1 MTLPTETIGNVRE
14 VDITD
19 EMQHAYLD
27 YAMSVIVSRALPDVR
42 DGLKP
47 VHRRI
52 LYAMSDMG
60 ITHDKAY
67 KKSARIVGEVLG
79 KYHPH
84 GDSAVYD
91 AMVRMAQEF
100 SLRYPLV
107 DGQGNF
113 GSIDGDNAAAMRYT
127 EARLAKI
134 SDLMLADLD
143 KDTVEWDDN
152 FDNTLK
158 EPSILPATLPNLL
171 INGASGIAVGMS
183 TNVPPHNLGE
193 VVDALVYLLDRFANV
208 DDISVEDLLHFIKGP
223 DFPTGGIVYRYREDR
238 RGQETTDVITQGYAT
253 GRARLIIQAKAH
265 FEEMSRGRTRI
276 IVTEL
281 PYQTN
286 KTNLLERIASLA
298 RDGKIEGI
306 TDLRDESDRTGMR
319 IVIELNRNADAK
331 IVLTDLFKYT
341 PMQQTFGMSML
352 ALVNGEPR
360 TLGLKRVLQHFIEH
374 RQEIIRRRSE
384 YDLARA
390 RERAH
395 IVEGLLRAL
404 DIMDEVIDTI
414 RRSQRVDTARTN
426 LMRNFDFSEVQA
438 QAILDMPLKRLAA
451 LERKR
456 LQDEYDELLM
466 RIAYLEDLLA
476 HPEKVLAVIRQELL
490 DIRAEYADARRTQI
504 VDRTKGTLTTTD
516 LLPDQKVW
524 VSVGTS
530 GEIRRQSFA
539 DVTKTSLRQTGR
551 DSGVAL
557 LTANTQDFLYIFDKR
572 GGCNRIAVHEL
583 PQDEGKHF
591 AELSNYSRR
600 DRVVAALALPRL
612 TAEEAAGFLF
622 LVTRNGSVKRIT
634 LSDFI
639 AAAVSNPDVI
649 RVDEKDE
656 LGWVFVTPGSQEV
669 LLAAASGRSIRF
681 GEEDVRSMGL
691 AAGGVAGMKL
701 QKGEKL
707 VYAGMVDAQGELLTV
722 TVNGFTKRT
731 PLSEYS
737 TQGRA
742 GSGIIAHKLDKRTG
756 DLIGGLIVNGE
767 RRDLVVFITDKGVAK
782 PMDLDEIPALG
793 RSTLGQ
799 NVLSVGRGDQVVAV
813 KAVQGVPGFVGD
825 ETLAPPAAS
834 SNGKAAK
841 SEVKPIAPS
850 STAAS
855 TTKAQALDPLK
866 DSATA
871 KAKTTTSATKK
882 PDVPEKTE
890 PSTVKKTASTPAQ
903 KGDTTEKSAA
913 LIGKETTP
921 KGDGKASEKAN
932 GLSVKETVE
941 AKAPTESTP
950 GKGQRSSTKKPQ
962 QPVQA
967 AEIDQAK
974 PERSRQKPV
983 VEETPAKEEI
993 VELESDPPIQPS
1005 LLGDDEVETGNKPA
1019 GSARKGKGKSKGK
1032 LNLVSSVTKSQK
1044 KK

>member
-1 MTLPTETIGNVRE
+1 MRE
-14 VDITD
+14 VDITH

-60 ITHDKAY
+60 LTNDKAY

-84 GDSAVYD
+84 SDSAVYD
-91 AMVRMAQEF
+91 AMVRMAQDF

-107 DGQGNF
+107 DGRGNF

-134 SDLMLADLD
+134 SNLVLADLD

-152 FDNTLK
+152 FDSTLK
-158 EPSILPATLPNLL
+158 EPAVLPATLPNLL
-171 INGASGIAVGMS
+171 VNGASGIAVGMS

-193 VVDALVYLLDRFANV
+193 VVDALVFMIDRFADL
-208 DDISVEDLLHFIKGP
+208 DDISVEDLLQFVKGP
-223 DFPTGGIVYRYREDR
+223 DFPTGGIVYRFREDR

-253 GRARLIIQAKAH
+253 GRARLVIQAKAH

-298 RDGKIEGI
+298 RDGKLEGI
-306 TDLRDESDRTGMR
+306 TDLRDETDRSGMR

-331 IVLTDLFKYT
+331 IVLADLFKYT

-360 TLGLKRVLQHFIEH
+360 TLSLKRMLQLFIEH

-384 YDLARA
+384 FDLARA

-414 RRSQRVDTARTN
+414 RRSQRVETARTN
-426 LMRNFDFSEVQA
+426 LMRNFGFSEVQA

-456 LQDEYDELLM
+456 LQDEYDELQA

-476 HPEKVLAVIRQELL
+476 NPEKILAVIREELL
-490 DIRAEYADARRTQI
+490 ALRAEYADPRRTQI

-524 VSVGTS
+524 ISVGAG
-530 GEIRRQSFA
+530 GEIRRQSFT
-539 DVTKTSLRQTGR
+539 DITKTSLRQTGR
-551 DSGVAL
+551 DSAVAL

-572 GGCNRIAVHEL
+572 GGCNRIAIHEL

-600 DRVVAALALPRL
+600 DRIVSAVALPRI
-612 TAEEAAGFLF
+612 TADEAAGFLF
-622 LVTRNGSVKRIT
+622 LVTRNGSVKRIA
-634 LSDFI
+634 LSDFV
-639 AAAVSNPDVI
+639 AVGMNNPDVM
-649 RVDEKDE
+649 RVEEKDE
-656 LGWVFVTPGSQEV
+656 LGWVFVTPGNQEV
-669 LLAAASGRSIRF
+669 ILAAARGRSIRF
-681 GEEDVRSMGL
+681 AEEDVRSMGL

-701 QKGEKL
+701 QKGEKI
-707 VYAGMVDAQGELLTV
+707 VYAGMVDPQGEFLTV
-722 TVNGFTKRT
+722 TANGYTKRT
-731 PLSEYS
+731 AMNEYS

-756 DLIGGLIVNGE
+756 DLIDGLVVNRE
-767 RRDLVVFITDKGVAK
+767 RRDLVVFVTDKGVAK
-782 PMDLDEIPALG
+782 PMDLDEVPALG

-799 NVLSVGRGDQVVAV
+799 NVLSVARGDQVIAV
-813 KAVQGVPGFVGD
+813 KAAQNVPGFVGD
-825 ETLAPPAAS
+825 DTLAPPAAE
-834 SNGKAAK
+834 SNGKASR
-841 SEVKPIAPS
+841 SEV
-850 STAAS
+850 
-855 TTKAQALDPLK
+855 
-866 DSATA
+866 
-871 KAKTTTSATKK
+871 KTTTSTPPA
-882 PDVPEKTE
+882 PSPAVAEKRSHR
-890 PSTVKKTASTPAQ
+890 PRQRRHPARKSRHRRAPAASTARIP
-903 KGDTTEKSAA
+903 
-913 LIGKETTP
+913 LLNRR
-921 KGDGKASEKAN
+921 N
-932 GLSVKETVE
+932 GQNATC
-941 AKAPTESTP
+941 A
-950 GKGQRSSTKKPQ
+950 
-962 QPVQA
+962 
-967 AEIDQAK
+967 
-974 PERSRQKPV
+974 
-983 VEETPAKEEI
+983 
-993 VELESDPPIQPS
+993 
-1005 LLGDDEVETGNKPA
+1005 
-1019 GSARKGKGKSKGK
+1019 
-1032 LNLVSSVTKSQK
+1032 
-1044 KK
+1044 